1 MQILIVGGGIGGLAA
16 ALSLHA
22 AGIDQQERPAL
33 EELVQCERLGDC
45 AVTN

>member
-22 AGIDQQERPAL
+22 AGIDQPAL

-45 AVTN
+45 AVAN